1 MTTITDTTNDL
12 TSDPNVTDPA
22 YIEAGDV
29 KAVEPVPDTTT
40 PTGELVQFPVDVL
53 APHPDNPRTSLGDLD
68 ELARSIKAQ
77 GVLQPVVV
85 LPVGED
91 GRHLLVT
98 GHRRHA
104 AAIKANVG
112 HVPGVVRDL
121 TPAEVIEAMLVEN
134 VNRSDL
140 STSEEVRAIER
151 LMDLSAGKLTPA
163 KLCKRIGRSQGWV
176 RTRMAICALP
186 PQRREAIDRG
196 ELSLAAGEA
205 AASVADLG
213 PEHVEELCSQFTRH
227 TWGDHAR
234 LAEAYRQRIEREA
247 AYEAAV
253 AKARRR
259 KGAVVFTSD
268 DDIYG
273 AMALSDFLD
282 ADDVK
287 AHRREPC
294 HAVLIERTT
303 YGQGY
308 ERTDICT
315 DPERHA
321 PDPADAEEDDDVT
334 DPSGPAGNGDEPGDG
349 RPWPHRPAEPG
360 APSGP
365 DLTSSHL
372 KRKGRVARTAF
383 TKEVFARPRGGISQA
398 QATRMALRALI
409 YEAGMEALSFAAD
422 VLGVEDHS
430 YGLTDRLLTM
440 ADTPAA
446 LTRVAGAVAM
456 GIAESRMYH
465 GHHSTPCRDYLA
477 ALTGAGW
484 DPDTWTAAIIDQQ
497 TRRDQAEAEQ
507 AEPTDTDTAE
517 QPGEDDAKAAE
528 PTDDEPAPTGPTD
541 DDAQPTDIDSS
552 EPAHTEPAHNE
563 EADVDPA
570 EPSDDAKPAANDARP
585 TDIDPAEPSD
595 GSMPAEPTEDG
606 ESGEHPS
613 EADTE

>member
-1 MTTITDTTNDL
+1 M
-12 TSDPNVTDPA
+12 
-22 YIEAGDV
+22 
-29 KAVEPVPDTTT
+29 
-40 PTGELVQFPVDVL
+40 
-53 APHPDNPRTSLGDLD
+53 
-68 ELARSIKAQ
+68 
-77 GVLQPVVV
+77 LQPVVV
-85 LPVGED
+85 LPAGED

-104 AAIKANVG
+104 AAIKAKVT

-121 TPAEVIEAMLVEN
+121 SAAEVIEAMLVEN

-140 STSEEVRAIER
+140 TTSEEVRAIER

-213 PEHVEELCSQFTRH
+213 PEHVDELCSQFTRH

-234 LAEAYRQRIEREA
+234 LAEQYRQRIEREA

-259 KGAVVFTSD
+259 KGAVVFTSE

-273 AMALSDFLD
+273 AAALSDFLD
-282 ADDVK
+282 ADDIK

-308 ERTDICT
+308 ERTDICI

-321 PDPADAEEDDDVT
+321 PDPADADEDDDVT
-334 DPSGPAGNGDEPGDG
+334 DPSGPAGNGDEPGDR
-349 RPWPHRPAEPG
+349 RPWPRRPAEPS

-383 TKEVFARPRGGISQA
+383 AKEVFARPRGGISQA

-409 YEAGMEALSFAAD
+409 YEAGMEALSFAAE
-422 VLGVEDHS
+422 VLGVEDRS

-465 GHHSTPCRDYLA
+465 GHDSAPCRDYLA

-507 AEPTDTDTAE
+507 ADTDEGNSERAEPTHTDTAE
-517 QPGEDDAKAAE
+517 QPGEDDTKPAEPAE
-528 PTDDEPAPTGPTD
+528 PTDDEPAPTEPAD
-541 DDAQPTDIDSS
+541 DDP
-552 EPAHTEPAHNE
+552 
-563 EADVDPA
+563 
-570 EPSDDAKPAANDARP
+570 KP
-585 TDIDPAEPSD
+585 TDIDPAEPTHTEPARNDEAAIDPAEPTDDAKPADND
-595 GSMPAEPTEDG
+595 GKPTEPTEDG
-606 ESGEHPS
+606 EPGEHPS

>member
-1 MTTITDTTNDL
+1 MSTITDTIDITTNPTATEPGDA
-12 TSDPNVTDPA
+12 NV
-22 YIEAGDV
+22 DV
-29 KAVEPVPDTTT
+29 VEPASDATALPA
-40 PTGELVQFPVDVL
+40 GELVQFPVEAL
-53 APHPDNPRTSLGDLD
+53 APHPDNPRNSLGDLD

-85 LPVGED
+85 LPASED

-104 AAIKANVG
+104 AAIKAKVT
-112 HVPGVVRDL
+112 HVPGVIRDL
-121 TPAEVIEAMLVEN
+121 TPAEVVEAMLVEN

-140 STSEEVRAIER
+140 TTSEEVRAIER

-186 PQRREAIDRG
+186 ADWREAIDRG
-196 ELSLAAGEA
+196 DLSLAAGEA

-213 PEHVEELCSQFTRH
+213 PEHVEQLCQEFSRH

-234 LAEAYRQRIEREA
+234 LADQHRQRVERQV

-268 DDIYG
+268 DDVYG
-273 AMALSDFLD
+273 AMALADFLD
-282 ADDVK
+282 ADEIK
-287 AHRREPC
+287 AHRSEPC
-294 HAVLIERTT
+294 HATLIEPTT

-321 PDPADAEEDDDVT
+321 PDPAGTDEDDG
-334 DPSGPAGNGDEPGDG
+334 SGAGAGGSGDNGDSEDGAGDDA
-349 RPWPHRPAEPG
+349 RPWPRPVQPA
-360 APSGP
+360 APTGP
-365 DLTSSHL
+365 DLDSSHL

-383 TKEVFARPRGGISQA
+383 TREVFARPRGGISQT

-409 YEAGMEALSFAAD
+409 YEAGMEALGFAAE
-422 VLGVEDHS
+422 VLGVEDRS
-430 YGLTDRLLTM
+430 YSLTTRLLDM

-446 LTRVAGAVAM
+446 LTRIAGAVAM

-465 GHHSTPCRDYLA
+465 GYDSAPCRDYLA

-497 TRRDQAEAEQ
+497 TRRDAEQ
-507 AEPTDTDTAE
+507 AETEQAETEQADAE
-517 QPGEDDAKAAE
+517 QAETEQADAEQADAE
-528 PTDDEPAPTGPTD
+528 QA
-541 DDAQPTDIDSS
+541 DA
-552 EPAHTEPAHNE
+552 
-563 EADVDPA
+563 
-570 EPSDDAKPAANDARP
+570 
-585 TDIDPAEPSD
+585 
-595 GSMPAEPTEDG
+595 G
-606 ESGEHPS
+606 
-613 EADTE
+613 